1 MKRLKLHDM
10 EPPRLLTEIETAH
23 LLGLG
28 PSEFCRRAKELEER
42 GLPKRD
48 ALFGK
53 RDRKAIELWLDQ
65 HFGLAPGRTFGP
77 DDADVMARIAR
88 MG

>member
-1 MKRLKLHDM
+1 MRRIKLHEM

-28 PSEFCRRAKELEER
+28 PSEFSRRVKELEER

-53 RDRKAIELWLDQ
+53 RDRKAIELWLDGL
-65 HFGLAPGRTFGP
+65 FGLAAAKGFGP
-77 DDADVMARIAR
+77 GDIDVMARIER